1 MNKLYVV
8 IGFILSYEFK
18 GYIGDNEVVIFV
30 VYFKVL
36 LDLEDFGQKGIGF
49 VIFNE
54 VSYDFLY
61 KFVVLVDRVEEIS
74 GLDFY
79 LDLLGDEVEEVIE
92 SNFNIDLW
100 FFSKKKFE
108 D

>member
-1 MNKLYVV
+1 M
-8 IGFILSYEFK
+8 
-18 GYIGDNEVVIFV
+18 
-30 VYFKVL
+30 
-36 LDLEDFGQKGIGF
+36 
-49 VIFNE
+49 
-54 VSYDFLY
+54 SYDFLY

>member
-36 LDLEDFGQKGIGF
+36 LDLEDFG
-49 VIFNE
+49 
-54 VSYDFLY
+54 
-61 KFVVLVDRVEEIS
+61 
-74 GLDFY
+74 
-79 LDLLGDEVEEVIE
+79 
-92 SNFNIDLW
+92 
-100 FFSKKKFE
+100 
-108 D
+108 